1 MEYYGEK
8 PKRFTKK
15 WWQYFWDYYKWHT
28 IAIVFVIVCVVVTVI
43 EVKTQEKYDGSLV
56 TVGRVVLIDE
66 LSDKLEENIE
76 EAIDDIDQNGEKSIL
91 IERLMFSDDDE
102 DVQYSAAMKMK
113 YELKL
118 QTDESFAFIM
128 DEKLMEQTISNPET
142 DGCFATVTEWLF
154 EDINEDNIYYLNEK
168 PYAIKLADS
177 KILKDMGIS
186 GDSFYAVL
194 KYNYDEKDE
203 ELNKQFENAKKILNA
218 VVKEN

>member
-66 LSDKLEENIE
+66 LSDKLEKNIE

-118 QTDESFAFIM
+118 QTDESFAFII
-128 DEKLMEQTISNPET
+128 DKTQLERSLKNSET
-142 DGCFATVTEWLF
+142 QGCFATVSEWLTEDVTQEDLF
-154 EDINEDNIYYLNEK
+154 EYNGK
-168 PYAIKLADS
+168 AYAVNLQNS
-177 KILKDMGIS
+177 KILKDLGLN
-186 GDSFYAVL
+186 GQDVYAVL
-194 KYNYDEKDE
+194 RYNYKPDDEQ
-203 ELNKQFENAKKILNA
+203 LNKEFENAKKILNA
-218 VVKEN
+218 LSKSE

>member
-1 MEYYGEK
+1 MEYYGPK
-8 PKRFTKK
+8 PKKFTKE
-15 WWQYFWDYYKWHT
+15 WWPYFWDYYKWHT
-28 IAIVFVIVCVVVTVI
+28 IAVVAAVIAIVTTVVQVMN
-43 EVKTQEKYDGSLV
+43 QEKYDGSFV
-56 TVGRVVLIDE
+56 CAGNIAFPQE
-66 LSDKLEENIE
+66 YGQKLEEYIE
-76 EAIDDIDQNGEKSIL
+76 KSVDDLNSNGEKSIL
-91 IERLMFSDDDE
+91 FEQITFSEDDVDA
-102 DVQYSAAMKMK
+102 QYSAAMRMK
-113 YELKL
+113 FDIKL
-118 QTDESFAFIM
+118 QTNESFAFIM

>member
-28 IAIVFVIVCVVVTVI
+28 IAIVFVIVCVVVTVV

-56 TVGRVVLIDE
+56 TVGRVVLTDE

-91 IERLMFSDDDE
+91 VEQLTFSDDDA
-102 DVQYSAAMKMK
+102 DVQYSSAMKMK
-113 YELKL
+113 YDLKL

-128 DEKLMEQTISNPET
+128 DKTQLERSLASPDT
-142 DGCFATVTEWLF
+142 DGCFATVTEWLEESVE
-154 EDINEDNIYYLNEK
+154 EDDIFMYDKK
-168 PYAIKLADS
+168 PYAVNLKNSKL
-177 KILKDMGIS
+177 LKDMGLNGES
-186 GDSFYAVL
+186 VYAVL
-194 KYNYDEKDE
+194 RYNYKPDKE
-203 ELNKQFENAKKILNA
+203 ELKLQFENAKKILNA
-218 VVKEN
+218 LSKSE